1 MYVYVCVFAQPQL
14 VTEALLRRMATAV
27 LGTGRA
33 TNAKLARL
41 FFVIGHVAVKHL
53 VSVEKRAVAKAKTVS
68 AAQEKVLKAVAG
80 LHTCRIG
87 MALPVSVQLLLALA
101 AQVTLDDLEKDLG
114 TADAAAV
121 ECDPEE
127 IRTRAEVEL
136 LHRPS
141 PPRPPHP
148 PTSPLERP

>member
-1 MYVYVCVFAQPQL
+1 MYIYVCVFAQPQL

-80 LHTCRIG
+80 LHTGTCRIG
-87 MALPVSVQLLLALA
+87 MALPVRVQLLLALA

-121 ECDPEE
+121 ECEPEE
-127 IRTRAEVEL
+127 IRTRAEVAL
-136 LHRPS
+136 LHRPPP
-141 PPRPPHP
+141 PPRGP
-148 PTSPLERP
+148 

>member
-1 MYVYVCVFAQPQL
+1 MYIYMYIYVCGFAQPQL

-68 AAQEKVLKAVAG
+68 AAQEKVRGCGTPASKRVA
-80 LHTCRIG
+80 LSWRCR
-87 MALPVSVQLLLALA
+87 
-101 AQVTLDDLEKDLG
+101 
-114 TADAAAV
+114 
-121 ECDPEE
+121 
-127 IRTRAEVEL
+127 
-136 LHRPS
+136 
-141 PPRPPHP
+141 
-148 PTSPLERP
+148 